1 MYKRQNWDYNNNYI
15 ADTFVSAEDELGK
28 QPQYLTN
35 TATVNPVNLNSLEY
49 FFDYKMT
56 VGNASLKITGA
67 NFEDK
72 VDFFS
77 INNKNLSVT
86 AMIDK
91 GVVIENPQFTASSD
105 SAVIGFFEDAEKQI
119 PVTSISYDDLGEAGK
134 KVYYLTV
141 TYKNISIDYLVT
153 FTAKGDTLNFAN
165 RFEDPAGI
173 IDKTA
178 ALLMKEDGI
187 ASGTEI
193 TEMWQNQL
201 WSFTVGVN
209 AFASVEEA
217 RAAGITQMIL
227 PAGEYE
233 SVRLNGS
240 IELYGEGYASNPN
253 SIPEERT
260 EEWTL
265 SEGWRMTEQTQVVN
279 VTVEQS
285 ATPKDEG
292 GTQIVIKGINL
303 TGRFIDD
310 KRSVSQFKTS
320 VLLENNILGF
330 NQTVSGVTYIFA
342 LNNAN
347 AQSTDNT
354 VKNIDEFTVKNSRYE
369 FENNSTSLR
378 LFAEICPANVTLNG
392 IYFGSGFITL
402 GYPKWRNSVQD
413 GTLNVSDCY
422 FKDYS
427 RSKDMVIALCGHADQ
442 CDEPAKPHAQY
453 SKTTY
458 LSTVLTAR
466 TMPAQMWR

>member
-1 MYKRQNWDYNNNYI
+1 
-15 ADTFVSAEDELGK
+15 
-28 QPQYLTN
+28 
-35 TATVNPVNLNSLEY
+35 
-49 FFDYKMT
+49 
-56 VGNASLKITGA
+56 
-67 NFEDK
+67 
-72 VDFFS
+72 
-77 INNKNLSVT
+77 
-86 AMIDK
+86 
-91 GVVIENPQFTASSD
+91 
-105 SAVIGFFEDAEKQI
+105 
-119 PVTSISYDDLGEAGK
+119 
-134 KVYYLTV
+134 
-141 TYKNISIDYLVT
+141 
-153 FTAKGDTLNFAN
+153 
-165 RFEDPAGI
+165 
-173 IDKTA
+173 
-178 ALLMKEDGI
+178 
-187 ASGTEI
+187 
-193 TEMWQNQL
+193 MWQNQL

-253 SIPEERT
+253 SIPKERT

-347 AQSTDNT
+347 AQSTDNA

-369 FENNSTSLR
+369 FENNSASLR
-378 LFAEICPANVTLNG
+378 LFAELCPASVTLNG
-392 IYFGSGFITL
+392 IYFGS
-402 GYPKWRNSVQD
+402 
-413 GTLNVSDCY
+413 
-422 FKDYS
+422 
-427 RSKDMVIALCGHADQ
+427 
-442 CDEPAKPHAQY
+442 
-453 SKTTY
+453 
-458 LSTVLTAR
+458 
-466 TMPAQMWR
+466 